1 MAANLCLDLI
11 ELTDTLQQIG
21 GERGRLGRMNVEYL
35 APEMRPASNLGDTV
49 GVVELVI
56 AGIAIGLQ
64 IAGETGQLPLGMCT
78 GPIGGEL
85 VPDQRRRGGAAAAI
99 VDGVSPEPASRRLA
113 TSRIEH
119 GDRRKIGQIGRAQGV
134 ERVRQK

>member
-64 IAGETGQLPLGMCT
+64 IDGENGQLPMGMCT
-78 GPIGGEL
+78 GPSGGEL
-85 VPDQRRRGGAAAAI
+85 VTDQRRRGRAAAAAAA
-99 VDGVSPEPASRRLA
+99 GEKP
-113 TSRIEH
+113 H
-119 GDRRKIGQIGRAQGV
+119 H
-134 ERVRQK
+134 